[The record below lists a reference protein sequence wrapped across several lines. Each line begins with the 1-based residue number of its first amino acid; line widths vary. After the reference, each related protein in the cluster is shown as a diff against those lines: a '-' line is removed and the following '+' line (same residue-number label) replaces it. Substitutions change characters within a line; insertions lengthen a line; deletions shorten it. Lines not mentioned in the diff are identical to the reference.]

1 MKDTT
6 SKITNIRAYMVTAL
20 YNAPNTMNHYY
31 QQLVQYD
38 MYGGGWEEK
47 GMFRSETEGDG

>member
-1 MKDTT
+1 MKETT
-6 SKITNIRAYMVTAL
+6 TRITNIRAYMVTAL

-31 QQLVQYD
+31 QQLVQHD

-47 GMFRSETEGDG
+47 GMFERKAEGDG

>member
-1 MKDTT
+1 
-6 SKITNIRAYMVTAL
+6 
-20 YNAPNTMNHYY
+20 MNHYY